1 MNKRPTTAPAPGP
14 DRPLAIHAMPGE
26 IADLQSAGTD
36 PAKIAQLVDEDRQM
50 RMELSW
56 SAGS

>member
-1 MNKRPTTAPAPGP
+1 MNKRPMTAPALGP
-14 DRPLAIHAMPGE
+14 DCPLAIYAMPGE
-26 IADLQSAGTD
+26 IADLQAAGTD

>member
-1 MNKRPTTAPAPGP
+1 MNKRPMTATAPGP
-14 DRPLAIHAMPGE
+14 DHPLAIYAMPGE
-26 IADLQSAGTD
+26 IADLQSAGTG
-36 PAKIAQLVDEDRQM
+36 PAEIAQLVDEDRRM